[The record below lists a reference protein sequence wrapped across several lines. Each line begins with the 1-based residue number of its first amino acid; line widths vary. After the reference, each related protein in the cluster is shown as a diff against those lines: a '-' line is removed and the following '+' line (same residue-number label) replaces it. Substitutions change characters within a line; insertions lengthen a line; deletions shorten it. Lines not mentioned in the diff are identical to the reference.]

1 MYSPTNSEKNM
12 EIHSHNNY
20 LVEKLEKVCPTVV
33 DYNDVYYRVKSI
45 TQSRPW
51 KRRQEREVD

>member
-1 MYSPTNSEKNM
+1 M